1 MAAKTILQISLLRG
15 FLPYILLALAGAA
28 DLATTLIGV
37 RMLGMMEGNLY
48 YIPFLTQA
56 VIIAYIFV
64 IRKIPA
70 FPTRIEKVCEA
81 GVVIYS
87 FSPVIWN
94 LFLILIRLFS

>member
-1 MAAKTILQISLLRG
+1 LAAKAILQISLLGG
-15 FLPYILLALAGAA
+15 FLSYMLLALAGAA
-28 DLATTLIGV
+28 DLATTLIGIRV
-37 RMLGMMEGNLY
+37 LGMIEGNLH
-48 YIPFLTQA
+48 YIPVLAQA

-81 GVVIYS
+81 CLVVYG
-87 FSPVIWN
+87 FSPAIWN